1 MYFWQKKYSKRERR
15 FLTFA
20 YLCKRVRII
29 KPIIMAENIRKNI
42 TDYIKARYAV
52 LVVESF
58 EEERILS
65 ELQFIA
71 NDINHSLYIWNS
83 TEGIKFNGNIVDS
96 GAIDLKAA
104 IDFCENKAKEKGSKS
119 LFVFC
124 DAHNYLTD
132 KSNPVYR
139 RRLKDFA
146 ISIRNKGYVCNCVII
161 SPSFE
166 ISTDLQKEVT
176 ILDFPLP
183 SKEEVRDI
191 ITQFVNSYREVE
203 GVTIDV
209 DDNLLER
216 FIDVALGLTRLE
228 IENCLSRALV
238 QDRRLDKNDL
248 KIILNEK
255 KQIIRKTGI
264 LEYIDS
270 NLNLDD
276 VGGLQTLKK
285 WLDLRSHCFNETA
298 KEFGVKSPKGVLLTG
313 VPGCGKSLTA
323 KCVAS
328 AWNMPLL
335 RLDMGK
341 IFQGLVGSSESNIR
355 LALKTAEAVAPS
367 ILWID
372 EIEKGLSGS
381 RGNGGDGGAST
392 RVFGTLLTWMQ
403 EKTSSVFVFATAN
416 DISALPPELL
426 RKGRF
431 DEIFFVDFPS
441 MEERKK
447 ILDIHISKLKRDLSS
462 FDTDRLASL
471 CGEETFGKDVV
482 LSGAEIEAWVSDSL
496 IEAFARK
503 VNGEKDADLCM
514 NDFETTIRRIVPM
527 GQMRKSE
534 FKRLREWANENA
546 VSASM
551 TATSEQNSKQDNNA
565 EAFMAGRRID
575 F

>member
-1 MYFWQKKYSKRERR
+1 MEDK
-15 FLTFA
+15 LN
-20 YLCKRVRII
+20 VI
-29 KPIIMAENIRKNI
+29 
-42 TDYIKARYAV
+42 DYIKARYAV
-52 LVVESF
+52 LVIESF
-58 EEERILS
+58 EEERVIL
-65 ELQFIA
+65 ELQHLA
-71 NDINHSLYIWNS
+71 NDIGHNLYIWNS
-83 TEGIKFNGNIVDS
+83 TEGIKHNGNVVD
-96 GAIDLKAA
+96 GKVVDLKAA
-104 IDFCENKAKEKGSKS
+104 IDFCEAKANDKS
-119 LFVFC
+119 TKNLFVFC
-124 DAHNYLTD
+124 DAHNYLTE
-132 KSNPVYR
+132 KSNPIYR

-146 ISIRNKGYVCNCVII
+146 INIRNKGYTCNCIII
-161 SPSFE
+161 SPTFE

-183 SKEEVRDI
+183 SKDEVRDI
-191 ITQFVNSYREVE
+191 ITKFVNSYRGVK

-216 FIDVALGLTRLE
+216 FVDISLGLTSLE

-238 QDRRLDKNDL
+238 NDRCLDKNDL
-248 KIILNEK
+248 KTILNEK

-270 NLNLDD
+270 NLNLAD

-285 WLDLRSHCFNETA
+285 WLELRSHCFGDTA
-298 KEFGVKSPKGVLLTG
+298 KEFGVKPPKGVLLTG

-341 IFQGLVGSSESNIR
+341 IFQGVVGSSESNIR

-381 RGNGGDGGAST
+381 KGNGGDGGTST

-403 EKTSSVFVFATAN
+403 EKTAPVFVFATAN
-416 DISALPPELL
+416 DISGLPPELL

-441 MEERKK
+441 KDERKK
-447 ILDIHISKLKRDLSS
+447 ILEIHIAKLKRDISR
-462 FDTDRLASL
+462 FDTNRLANL

-482 LSGAEIEAWVSDSL
+482 LAGAEIEAWVADSL
-496 IEAFARK
+496 IEAFSRK
-503 VNGEKDADLCM
+503 VNGDKNADM
-514 NDFETTIRRIVPM
+514 EMGDFETTIRRIVPM
-527 GQMRKSE
+527 GQMRKDE
-534 FKRLREWANENA
+534 FKSLREWANENA

-551 TATSEQNSKQDNNA
+551 TSSSSESAYDNNG